1 MENLKPCPFCGDK
14 VHIQYESD
22 IKAFTVWH
30 YGIKCKFIEPFCI
43 SGSDAKSL
51 NEAYKVWNERAETTI
66 VNNGTMNITM

>member
-1 MENLKPCPFCGDK
+1 MGNLKPCPFCGDT

-30 YGIKCKFIEPFCI
+30 KGIKCKFIEPFCI
-43 SGSDAKSL
+43 NGDEAKSL

-66 VNNGTMNITM
+66 VNNGTMNITL